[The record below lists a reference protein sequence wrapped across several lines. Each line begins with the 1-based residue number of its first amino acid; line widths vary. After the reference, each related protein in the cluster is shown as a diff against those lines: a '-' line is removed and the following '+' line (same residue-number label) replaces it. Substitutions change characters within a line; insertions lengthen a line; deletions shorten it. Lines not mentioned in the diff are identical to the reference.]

1 MIDGSPVDTWHHKK
15 RPIGIN
21 RRLCVDR
28 DRMAYNV
35 RDRGHYAI
43 IRSSSDGRDRSRF
56 LETRG
61 VFWCVRSPSLGR
73 LIFIKTITIE
83 RLAKGSKLDRGAR
96 D

>member
-21 RRLCVDR
+21 QRLCVDR

-35 RDRGHYAI
+35 CDQEHYAI
-43 IRSSSDGRDRSRF
+43 IRSSSDGHDRSRF
-56 LETRG
+56 LEMHG
-61 VFWCVRSPSLGR
+61 VFWCVRSPSRGR
-73 LIFIKTITIE
+73 LIFIKTITIG
-83 RLAKGSKLDRGAR
+83 RLAEGSKLDRGAR